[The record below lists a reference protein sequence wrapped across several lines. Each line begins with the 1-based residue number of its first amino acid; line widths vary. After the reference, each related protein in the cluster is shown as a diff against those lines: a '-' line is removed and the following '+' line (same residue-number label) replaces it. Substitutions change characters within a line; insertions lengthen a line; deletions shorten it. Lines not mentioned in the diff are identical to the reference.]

1 MPGHELL
8 VQELTDLLG
17 VEDVIT
23 DDISLKVYECD
34 GAEFF
39 KALPD
44 VVVFPDSAQEISQIV
59 KLANK
64 YNRPYVAR
72 GAGTGLSG
80 GTLLVNAGIMIAMN

>member
-1 MPGHELL
+1 M
-8 VQELTDLLG
+8 DLLG
-17 VEDVIT
+17 VENVIT

-44 VVVFPDSAQEISQIV
+44 VVVFPDSAEEISKFA

-64 YNRPYVAR
+64 
-72 GAGTGLSG
+72 
-80 GTLLVNAGIMIAMN
+80 